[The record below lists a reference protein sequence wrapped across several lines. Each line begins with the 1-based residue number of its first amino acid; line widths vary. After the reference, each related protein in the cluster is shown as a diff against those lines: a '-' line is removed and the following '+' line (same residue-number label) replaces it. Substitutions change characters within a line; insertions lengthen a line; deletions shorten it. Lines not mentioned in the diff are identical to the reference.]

1 MNKLSQI
8 MTEKLES
15 KQVVYLMV
23 GIPGSGK
30 STWCKNTH
38 PDLPVVSRDNIRA
51 ELGYTKDS
59 DEKAVLTREQE
70 KQVTNAEYKK
80 IIYLATDGK
89 DFIIDDTNTGVYR
102 KDMIDKL
109 RKLNLKI
116 IGVNLKT
123 SLSTCIER
131 RKGQIPEYI
140 MHKLYAKKIDLKP
153 GEVDEIIN
161 VEGE

>member
-1 MNKLSQI
+1 MKTLLQI

-59 DEKAVLTREQE
+59 NEKAVLTRDQE
-70 KQVTNAEYKK
+70 NQVTNAEYKK
-80 IIYLATDGK
+80 IFDLATDGK
-89 DFIIDDTNTGVYR
+89 DFIIDDTNTGIYR
-102 KDMIDKL
+102 KNMIDKL

-123 SLSTCIER
+123 PLSTCIER